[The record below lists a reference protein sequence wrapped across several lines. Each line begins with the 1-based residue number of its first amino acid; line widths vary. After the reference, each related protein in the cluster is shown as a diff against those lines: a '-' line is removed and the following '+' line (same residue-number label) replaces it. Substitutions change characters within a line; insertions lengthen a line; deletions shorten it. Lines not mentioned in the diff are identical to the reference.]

1 MYGKHRRSVIV
12 RRGLE
17 GWIMTYGDMMSLLL
31 TFFILIVSFS
41 TIQESKFN
49 EAVSSLQEAFGV
61 LTSQD
66 SVIELNR
73 PVVPERQLAVESEV
87 MPELR
92 RLERSLLIAGL
103 ADAIEVETSDEG
115 VAFRISAPFL
125 FPSGE
130 ATLKADT
137 QGLLTQLADFFARF
151 GYEVQIEG
159 HTDTVPISTPRY
171 PSNWYLSAARA
182 VAVAGVLQR
191 LGVPPE
197 RISATG
203 FGEYRP
209 IADNTTAAGKTKNRR
224 VEIFLQ
230 VEAQQINR
238 GGLPLQPIVPIID
251 PTAPGSAAGSSRGDA
266 VSAATSDRHHG

>member
-1 MYGKHRRSVIV
+1 
-12 RRGLE
+12 
-17 GWIMTYGDMMSLLL
+17 MTYGDMMSLLL

-41 TIQESKFN
+41 TIQESKFD

-61 LTSQD
+61 LTSQE

-73 PVVPERQLAVESEV
+73 PVVPERQLAVQSELL
-87 MPELR
+87 PELR
-92 RLERSLLIAGL
+92 RLERSLLIEGL
-103 ADAIEVETSDEG
+103 ADDIEVETSDEG

-130 ATLKADT
+130 AVLKADT
-137 QGLLTQLADFFARF
+137 QGLLTQLADFFTHF

-197 RISATG
+197 RLSATG

-224 VEIFLQ
+224 VEIFLK

-238 GGLPLQPIVPIID
+238 GGLPLQQIVPIID
-251 PTAPGSAAGSSRGDA
+251 PTMPGSGAGSRGKDA
-266 VSAATSDRHHG
+266 G

>member
-1 MYGKHRRSVIV
+1 M
-12 RRGLE
+12 
-17 GWIMTYGDMMSLLL
+17 
-31 TFFILIVSFS
+31 
-41 TIQESKFN
+41 
-49 EAVSSLQEAFGV
+49 

-73 PVVPERQLAVESEV
+73 PVVPERQLAVQSEV
-87 MPELR
+87 LPELR
-92 RLERSLLIAGL
+92 RLERSLLIEGL
-103 ADAIEVETSDEG
+103 ADDIEVETSDEG

-130 ATLKADT
+130 AVLKADT

-159 HTDTVPISTPRY
+159 HTDTVPINTPRY

-182 VAVAGVLQR
+182 VAVAQVLQQ

-209 IADNTTAAGKTKNRR
+209 IADNSTAAGKTKNRR
-224 VEIFLQ
+224 VEIF
-230 VEAQQINR
+230 
-238 GGLPLQPIVPIID
+238 IVPKDVVKGGIM
-251 PTAPGSAAGSSRGDA
+251 ALAQE
-266 VSAATSDRHHG
+266 